1 MVLNSSLTLLK
12 QDQEGRETEDR
23 KKEEEEEK
31 ETANAKRGLKLKTGA
46 VYCAS
51 LSLSP
56 PGESSLTLV
65 PMFRISPLGP
75 FYLAERTDGARLL
88 KVGAKRITSGDN
100 RLESKSVPQNV
111 HFPFPPPSLLPKL
124 AKRLAREL
132 LNAPLRFFFFPDYG
146 ISPEIYDSR
155 GMRVEII
162 IVERLSRGI

>member
-31 ETANAKRGLKLKTGA
+31 ETAANAKRGLKLKTGA

-56 PGESSLTLV
+56 LGESSLTLV

-124 AKRLAREL
+124 ASGRNVRRAS
-132 LNAPLRFFFFPDYG
+132 Y
-146 ISPEIYDSR
+146 
-155 GMRVEII
+155 
-162 IVERLSRGI
+162 